1 MQRKVPS
8 GWGMML
14 SRMPR
19 RSAGVMGRLPPSP
32 VGTLAFGPI
41 SRSAGSKWTTELRG
55 TLYPA
60 ACSTLVAIASA
71 AEPISLLPSESNFR
85 RKYCPE
91 ASLMVKPAVPP
102 SNLPATISQGPLSSG
117 RARPGPCAS
126 SSRVIRR
133 RKWRLVYHEELG
145 TSSRALT
152 LSACRGPTTPRR
164 LPTRRAVHPR
174 SRTLPTW
181 KKKVW
186 SAMSQTWF
194 SSISAGS
201 GIGPVIGVEPLDGT
215 GGQLRGRLRRPRQAR
230 ARGQQQRGQQGRHQN
245 SFSRENPTRTAS
257 SALRAM
263 RTPSRRARSD
273 RTLRPAP

>member
-14 SRMPR
+14 SRISR

-201 GIGPVIGVEPLDGT
+201 GIGLSSASNHLTGPVVSSGVASAAL
-215 GGQLRGRLRRPRQAR
+215 
-230 ARGQQQRGQQGRHQN
+230 GRHVP
-245 SFSRENPTRTAS
+245 EAS
-257 SALRAM
+257 SSAASRAGI
-263 RTPSRRARSD
+263 RTPSPGRTRPGRPPRRCGRCAPPAGRRAPSAD
-273 RTLRPAP
+273 